1 MNHSSLRIFTFSSS
15 TFSGY
20 TVSLDIQS
28 LKTQED
34 IINICVQDLMNTLQR
49 YNFNMLVDKCKECK
63 FHIHTHSFPGIL
75 NCDPNELIYICE
87 GCS

>member
-28 LKTQED
+28 LKNQED
-34 IINICVQDLMNTLQR
+34 IIHICVQDLMNTLQK
-49 YNFNMLVDKCKECK
+49 YNLYMLVNKCKECN
-63 FHIHTHSFPGIL
+63 FHIHSHSYSEIL
-75 NCDPNELIYICE
+75 SCDPNETIYICDH
-87 GCS
+87 CS